1 MNTGWKSIN
10 PEKNIFAYIT
20 TGCCLNFLSAL
31 TKYFKEFNRRKDLL
45 KMAYEAS
52 GLDWKDSGYEEA
64 EKTEALYK
72 KGEKGYNDSEE
83 KRRAGK

>member
-31 TKYFKEFNRRKDLL
+31 TKYFKEFNKKKELMKSIYQEL
-45 KMAYEAS
+45 
-52 GLDWKDSGYEEA
+52 GLDWRDSGYEEA
-64 EKTEALYK
+64 ERAEH
-72 KGEKGYNDSEE
+72 D
-83 KRRAGK
+83 RRENYD

>member
-1 MNTGWKSIN
+1 MHTGWKAIN

-31 TKYFKEFNRRKDLL
+31 TKYFREFEKKKSLL
-45 KMAYEAS
+45 KKAYELA

-64 EKTEALYK
+64 EKTEK
-72 KGEKGYNDSEE
+72 EEHQND
-83 KRRAGK
+83 